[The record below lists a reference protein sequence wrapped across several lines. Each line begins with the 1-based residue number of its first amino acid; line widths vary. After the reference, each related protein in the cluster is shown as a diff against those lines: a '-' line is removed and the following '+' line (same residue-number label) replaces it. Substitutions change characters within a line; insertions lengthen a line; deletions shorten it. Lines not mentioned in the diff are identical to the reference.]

1 VTGLLAFVA
10 VAVRRL
16 AVDRAA
22 LFLSLALPVVVIT
35 IIGTAFGQDRVDV
48 GVVRTSGGAAS
59 TRLDAALR
67 DTPGVAVHRYAS
79 VDALRRAARRLTI
92 DAGVVLD
99 PALDDAVL
107 AGRTARVPV
116 VQSPNPERALTARLA
131 LESALA
137 RAGAPLAAARFATA
151 RAGGAFTARL
161 AVASALAPRGAAV
174 RNENVGGG
182 RVADVSRFSLT
193 APQNLVL
200 FVFITALA
208 TGSLVVNA
216 RRSGILRRA
225 TATPTGP
232 WTILAGLGLGWL
244 AIALLQ
250 SAIIMGVGA
259 LVFGVS
265 WGSPLPAVLL
275 VVDFA
280 LVGCGAGLLVGAIG
294 RDEDRVSALTPIV
307 GIVLGALG
315 GCMVPL
321 EVFPSSMR
329 AVAHAT
335 PHYWAIRSWQELVF
349 DGAGLGT
356 IATALA
362 VLAGLAVLLT
372 GAAAVLLHRDVTR

>member
-1 VTGLLAFVA
+1 
-10 VAVRRL
+10 
-16 AVDRAA
+16 
-22 LFLSLALPVVVIT
+22 VIT

-48 GVVRTSGGAAS
+48 GVLRTSNGVVS
-59 TRLDAALR
+59 TRLERALA
-67 DTPGVAVHRYAS
+67 DTPGVAVHRYGG
-79 VDALRRAARRLTI
+79 VEALRRAARRLTI

-99 PALDDAVL
+99 PALDAAVL
-107 AGRTARVPV
+107 GGRTGRVPV
-116 VQSPNPERALTARLA
+116 VQSPNADTALTARLA

-137 RAGAPLAAARFATA
+137 RAGAPLAAARFATG
-151 RAGGAFTARL
+151 RAGGGFTARL
-161 AVASALAPRGAAV
+161 ALADALAPRSAAV
-174 RNENVGGG
+174 QSENVGGG
-182 RVADVSRFSLT
+182 RVADLSRFSLT

-208 TGSLVVNA
+208 SGSLVVNA

-244 AIALLQ
+244 AVALLQ
-250 SAIIMGVGA
+250 SAIIIVVGA

-265 WGSPLPAVLL
+265 WGSPLPATLL

-280 LVGCGAGLLVGAIG
+280 LVGCGAGLLVGALG

-329 AVAHAT
+329 AIAHLT

-349 DGAGLGT
+349 DGAGVRAIAAALG
-356 IATALA
+356 
-362 VLAGLAVLLT
+362 VLAALAVLLT
-372 GAAAVLLHRDVTR
+372 AASAILLHRDVAR